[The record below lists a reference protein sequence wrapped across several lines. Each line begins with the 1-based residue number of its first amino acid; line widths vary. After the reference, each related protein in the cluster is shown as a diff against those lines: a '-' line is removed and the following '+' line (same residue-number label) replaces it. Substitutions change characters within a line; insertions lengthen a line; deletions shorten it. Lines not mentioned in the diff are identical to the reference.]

1 MSLFPGIC
9 HCEAFFQR
17 PRDAEQQNPSYLLDF
32 PQIKGDKIIKNIF
45 NHSFNFSKEIMFNEV
60 LELKAEQ
67 KITVLKLE
75 RDFDCLYKCQVPT

>member
-1 MSLFPGIC
+1 M
-9 HCEAFFQR
+9 
-17 PRDAEQQNPSYLLDF
+17 Y
-32 PQIKGDKIIKNIF
+32 IF

-75 RDFDCLYKCQVPT
+75 RDFDSLHKC